1 MAIRNKKDIEI
12 FYKKALNKIL
22 EFRADEL
29 TIEEFTQ
36 VKRYAEKLEVYLE
49 KKWVFD
55 TREEAEKFYELMNN
69 KRISN
74 LTMYQ
79 IRKVSTNKILK

>member
-36 VKRYAEKLEVYLE
+36 VKRYAEKLEVYRF
-49 KKWVFD
+49 V
-55 TREEAEKFYELMNN
+55 R
-69 KRISN
+69 
-74 LTMYQ
+74 
-79 IRKVSTNKILK
+79 RKQ

>member
-1 MAIRNKKDIEI
+1 MIDMAIRNKEEMEI

-36 VKRYAEKLEVYLE
+36 VKRYAEKLEAYR
-49 KKWVFD
+49 F
-55 TREEAEKFYELMNN
+55 RRRRNGN
-69 KRISN
+69 
-74 LTMYQ
+74 
-79 IRKVSTNKILK
+79 